1 MKFFLVLFAFICV
14 ASAAVFQHQLHKV
27 ESTRKRLIKSG
38 KWPAY
43 MKYKNFLRHQA
54 KDQVLAHVSQN
65 VNDYDD
71 LEYLGNITIG
81 TPGQQFVV
89 VLDTGSSNL
98 WIPDTTCGQGGSSDC
113 PSYCSDAD
121 FCQFLCDPSCCNS
134 MKGVKSNCDG
144 KHKFDSSK
152 SSTYV
157 KNGQSWTIQYG
168 SGDANGF
175 LGQDTVTFV
184 GQSGNLAIPK
194 TVFGQAQQISSDFAN
209 DPTDGILGLAF
220 TSLAVDG
227 VVPPLILA
235 NQQGLLDKPLF
246 TVHLQHDGA
255 VNGNVGGV
263 FTYGAI
269 DTTNCGPIIAYQK
282 LSSATYW
289 QFKMKSISL
298 GSASFNSGWDV
309 ISDTGTSLL
318 AAPTNIADS
327 IAKAAGA
334 QFDEQYQSYLVSC
347 SASVPDMKLVIG
359 ANTYTIPGAKL
370 VDDVGLGNGQCMFG
384 IFGMD
389 IGMGLSFILGD
400 PFIESYCNIF
410 DFGNNRIGFAPS
422 K

>member
-1 MKFFLVLFAFICV
+1 MKFFLVLFAFIGLTT
-14 ASAAVFQHQLHKV
+14 AAIFQQRLHKI
-27 ESTRKRLIKSG
+27 ESKRTRLVKEG
-38 KWPAY
+38 KWQSY
-43 MKYKNFLRHQA
+43 LKYKNFVRQQA
-54 KDQVLAHVSQN
+54 KNQVLASIQQT

-81 TPGQQFVV
+81 TPGQQFTVI
-89 VLDTGSSNL
+89 LDTGSSNL

-121 FCQFLCDPSCCNS
+121 FCQFLCDSSCCSS
-134 MKGVKSNCDG
+134 MKASKSNCDG
-144 KHKFDSSK
+144 KNKFDSSK

-184 GQSGNLAIPK
+184 GSNGNLAIPK

-220 TSLAVDG
+220 TSLAVDN
-227 VVPPLILA
+227 VVPPIIA
-235 NQQGLLDKPLF
+235 AINQGLLNKPLF
-246 TVHLQHDGA
+246 TVHLMHDGG
-255 VNGNVGGV
+255 VNGNPGGV
-263 FTYGAI
+263 FTYGDI
-269 DTTNCGPIIAYQK
+269 DSTNCGPVIAYQK

-289 QFKMKSISL
+289 QFKIKSIAM
-298 GSASFNSGWDV
+298 GSASYATGWDV
-309 ISDTGTSLL
+309 ISDTGTSLI
-318 AAPTNIADS
+318 AAPQSIADALAS
-327 IAKAAGA
+327 AASATYSEQDGA
-334 QFDEQYQSYLVSC
+334 YLLSC
-347 SASVPDMKLVIG
+347 SAKIPDMTIVIG
-359 ANTYTIPGAKL
+359 SNTYTIPAAKL
-370 VDDVGLGNGQCMFG
+370 IDDVGLGNGQCFFG
-384 IFGMD
+384 VFGMD

-410 DFGNNRIGFAPS
+410 DIGNQRIGFAQS